1 MRRIVPL
8 IATLL
13 LLWSQSIL
21 LSSIHS
27 PSSESRSSHTL
38 NLKSSTNPSFALPGC
53 PEDLNA
59 ASIEITHPG
68 SGSVPADQHLQL
80 NAEVKD
86 GSGQT
91 IGVFPNWGVTNG
103 SISSQGLFSPHST
116 GQVTVWACIGDVNQ
130 STTLTVLQG
139 VTIAAELQLSSYII
153 SADDVVQ
160 LLPMKI
166 DSKGNRAPAFTPTD
180 NYTIPVG
187 SDISSGGV
195 LNWIPGPV
203 GNHTI
208 SANILGYEV
217 SVVITVGHG
226 VPVDIIINTA
236 MLTINA
242 DQTLDLSLS
251 VLDMRGNSQP
261 IIGVWNSENN
271 SSLPLVETLI
281 GAQIEGNEVG
291 TWRIHA
297 NYSSAETGGETWSDY
312 IDITVVA
319 GSLTATIIDGFII
332 SRGGQG
338 SDLGQLNGTFQLTTD
353 DQLVLSPR
361 LEDADGNP
369 VDGGGLSWKLEA
381 DHLSFPESSTN
392 NSFTFIPDRIG
403 NHIITL
409 TPEGGVPERLTLE
422 VGHGV
427 ALELEVYSGS
437 SENLVVAVG
446 QNLSFEVLG
455 VDGDG
460 NKFPLDVEWFIPEH
474 TGNISNGTQGV
485 GNYVF
490 TTAQDTPIRLHTLTA
505 QTPLGQHDI
514 IIEVRLGQLHHLM
527 IEFSPAIGVQGDE
540 LRVLVTGRDTN
551 GNEVPISGDEVNLTS
566 SAGRVRYHEGYHYI
580 ELQEEGAQHQ
590 ITAEYDDLPPE
601 IVFVDIEP
609 TIFGGLLGSSETVII
624 GGISILSVLLL
635 AVAMAVYRL
644 AGKRRKSDEEL
655 IAEMKSASSETLPDE
670 VSEGGDTPEPSMP
683 APMPVLMPSGDMPP
697 PAPTSLFQGL
707 AHNLAPSPAM
717 PPGLAI
723 PPGLALPAQPL
734 PLPPPLAAP
743 LTQPRAIPQGILLAG
758 KSPERIE
765 PFSQTIDEQTT
776 PIDLAESLSTLSPAV
791 AVEEPIEEL
800 TDVPTEEPTDVPTE
814 EIDDEPTDAYA
825 IAGEPAEVDVDV
837 ADSVLKDVV
846 REVARVVDYELPEL
860 PDLPDLPDPF
870 PAPLL
875 EEDLGWGEDDPFGEW
890 GSGVANSRALGLIDT
905 YNGPMI
911 PSTGTLLVPESTT
924 ERGQAGW
931 YRMPDGT
938 RVLWEPTSAKDTK
951 AEHRSDT

>member
-1 MRRIVPL
+1 MRRIAPL

-27 PSSESRSSHTL
+27 PSSESQSSHTL

-103 SISSQGLFSPHST
+103 SISSQGLFSPHAT

-139 VTIAAELQLSSYII
+139 GTIAAELQLSSYII

-180 NYTIPVG
+180 NYTIPAG
-187 SDISSGGV
+187 SNISSGGV

-242 DQTLDLSLS
+242 DQTVNLSLS

-409 TPEGGVPERLTLE
+409 TPDGGVPERLTLE

-566 SAGRVRYHEGYHYI
+566 SAGPVRYHEGYHYI

-601 IVFVDIEP
+601 IVFVDIKP

-670 VSEGGDTPEPSMP
+670 VSEGGGTPEPSMP
-683 APMPVLMPSGDMPP
+683 APMPVLMPSGDIPP

-707 AHNLAPSPAM
+707 AHNLAPSPPM

-723 PPGLALPAQPL
+723 PPGLSLPVQPL

-791 AVEEPIEEL
+791 AVEEPNEEL
-800 TDVPTEEPTDVPTE
+800 TDVPTEEPTAVPTE

-825 IAGEPAEVDVDV
+825 IAGEPTEVDVDV
-837 ADSVLKDVV
+837 ADYVLKDVV
-846 REVARVVDYELPEL
+846 REVVREVDYELPE
-860 PDLPDLPDPF
+860 LPDLPDPF

>member
-103 SISSQGLFSPHST
+103 SISSQGLFSPHAT

-800 TDVPTEEPTDVPTE
+800 TDVPTEEPTDVPT
-814 EIDDEPTDAYA
+814 DAYA

>member
-1 MRRIVPL
+1 MRRIAPL

-27 PSSESRSSHTL
+27 PSSESQSSHTL

-103 SISSQGLFSPHST
+103 SISSQGLFSPHAT

-180 NYTIPVG
+180 NYTIPAG
-187 SDISSGGV
+187 SNISSGGV

-242 DQTLDLSLS
+242 DQTVNLSLS

-409 TPEGGVPERLTLE
+409 TPDGGVPERLTLE

-566 SAGRVRYHEGYHYI
+566 SAGPVRYHEGYHYI

-601 IVFVDIEP
+601 IVFVDIKP

-683 APMPVLMPSGDMPP
+683 APMPVLMPSGDIPP

-707 AHNLAPSPAM
+707 AHNLAPSPPM

-723 PPGLALPAQPL
+723 PPGLSLPVQPL

-791 AVEEPIEEL
+791 AVEEPNEEL

-814 EIDDEPTDAYA
+814 EIDNEPTDAYA
-825 IAGEPAEVDVDV
+825 IAGEPTEVDVDV
-837 ADSVLKDVV
+837 ADYVLKDVV
-846 REVARVVDYELPEL
+846 REVVREVDYELPE
-860 PDLPDLPDPF
+860 LPDLPDPF

>member
-103 SISSQGLFSPHST
+103 SISSQGLFSPHAT

-800 TDVPTEEPTDVPTE
+800 TDVPTEEPTDVPT
-814 EIDDEPTDAYA
+814 DAYA

-938 RVLWEPTSAKDTK
+938 RVLWEPTSAKDMK

>member
-1 MRRIVPL
+1 MRRIAPL

-27 PSSESRSSHTL
+27 PSSESQSSHTL

-68 SGSVPADQHLQL
+68 SGSVPADQHLLL

-103 SISSQGLFSPHST
+103 SISSQGLFSPHAT

-180 NYTIPVG
+180 NYTIPAG
-187 SDISSGGV
+187 SNISSGGV

-242 DQTLDLSLS
+242 DQTLNLSLS

-281 GAQIEGNEVG
+281 GVQIEGNEVG

-312 IDITVVA
+312 IDISVVA

-409 TPEGGVPERLTLE
+409 TPDGGVPERLTLE

-566 SAGRVRYHEGYHYI
+566 SAGPVRYHEGYHYI

-683 APMPVLMPSGDMPP
+683 APMPVLMPSGDIPP

-707 AHNLAPSPAM
+707 AHNLAPSPPM

-723 PPGLALPAQPL
+723 PPGLSLPVQPL

-791 AVEEPIEEL
+791 AVEEPNEEL

-814 EIDDEPTDAYA
+814 EIDNEPTDAYA
-825 IAGEPAEVDVDV
+825 IAGEPTEVDVDV
-837 ADSVLKDVV
+837 ADYVLKDVV
-846 REVARVVDYELPEL
+846 REVVREVDYELPEL
-860 PDLPDLPDPF
+860 PDLPAPF

>member
-1 MRRIVPL
+1 MRRIVIL

-13 LLWSQSIL
+13 LVWPQSIL
-21 LSSIHS
+21 LSPIHS
-27 PSSESRSSHTL
+27 PSSESQSSHPP

-53 PEDLNA
+53 PEDQNA

-80 NAEVKD
+80 SAEVKD

-103 SISSQGLFSPHST
+103 SISSQGLFSPYAT

-139 VTIAAELQLSSYII
+139 ATIAAELQLSSYNI

-180 NYTIPVG
+180 NYTIPAG
-187 SDISSGGV
+187 SNISSGSV

-217 SVVITVGHG
+217 SVVITVVHG
-226 VPVDIIINTA
+226 VAADIIINTA

-242 DQTLDLSLS
+242 DQTLNLSLS
-251 VLDMRGNSQP
+251 MLDMRGNSQP

-297 NYSSAETGGETWSDY
+297 NYSSAVTGGETWSDY

-369 VDGGGLSWKLEA
+369 VDGGGVSWKLEV
-381 DHLSFPESSTN
+381 DYLSFPESSTN

-409 TPEGGVPERLTLE
+409 TPDGGVPERLTLE

-427 ALELEVYSGS
+427 AIELEVYSGS
-437 SENLVVAVG
+437 SENLVVAIG

-514 IIEVRLGQLHHLM
+514 IIEVRLGQLHHLL
-527 IEFSPAIGVQGDE
+527 IEFSPGTGVQGQE

-551 GNEVPISGDEVNLTS
+551 GNEVPISVDEVNLTS
-566 SAGRVRYHEGYHYI
+566 SAGPVRYHEGYHYI

-601 IVFVDIEP
+601 IVFVDIEA
-609 TIFGGLLGSSETVII
+609 TIFGGLLGSSEAVII

-644 AGKRRKSDEEL
+644 AGKRRKTDEEL
-655 IAEMKSASSETLPDE
+655 IAEMKSVSSETLPDE
-670 VSEGGDTPEPSMP
+670 VSEGVDTPDQSMP
-683 APMPVLMPSGDMPP
+683 TPMPVLMPVGDIPP
-697 PAPTSLFQGL
+697 PAPASLFQGFT
-707 AHNLAPSPAM
+707 NSLAPSPDM
-717 PPGLAI
+717 PPPPGLAI
-723 PPGLALPAQPL
+723 TPGLVLPAQPL

-758 KSPERIE
+758 KSPESTE
-765 PFSQTIDEQTT
+765 PFSQTIDVITT
-776 PIDLAESLSTLSPAV
+776 PIDIEASLSTLAPAV
-791 AVEEPIEEL
+791 AVEEPFEEIA
-800 TDVPTEEPTDVPTE
+800 DEPTPSST
-814 EIDDEPTDAYA
+814 IEPTDAYV
-825 IAGEPAEVDVDV
+825 IAGEPIEVDVDV
-837 ADSVLKDVV
+837 ADYVLKDAVREVV
-846 REVARVVDYELPEL
+846 REVDYELPE
-860 PDLPDLPDPF
+860 LPDLPDPF

-924 ERGQAGW
+924 ERGQSGW

>member
-1 MRRIVPL
+1 MRRIAPL

-27 PSSESRSSHTL
+27 PSSESQSSHTL

-103 SISSQGLFSPHST
+103 SISSQGLFSPHAT

-139 VTIAAELQLSSYII
+139 GTIAAELQLSSYII

-180 NYTIPVG
+180 NYTIPAG
-187 SDISSGGV
+187 SNISSGGV

-242 DQTLDLSLS
+242 DQTLNLSLS

-409 TPEGGVPERLTLE
+409 TPDGGVPERLTLE

-566 SAGRVRYHEGYHYI
+566 SAGPVRYHEGYHYI

-683 APMPVLMPSGDMPP
+683 APMPVLMPSGDIPP

-707 AHNLAPSPAM
+707 AHNLAPSPPM

-723 PPGLALPAQPL
+723 PPGLSLPVQPL

-791 AVEEPIEEL
+791 AVEEPNEEL

-814 EIDDEPTDAYA
+814 EIDNEPTDAYA
-825 IAGEPAEVDVDV
+825 IAGEPTEVDVDV
-837 ADSVLKDVV
+837 ADYVLKDVV
-846 REVARVVDYELPEL
+846 REVVREVDYELPE
-860 PDLPDLPDPF
+860 LPDLPDPF

>member
-1 MRRIVPL
+1 MRRIAPL

-27 PSSESRSSHTL
+27 PSSESQSSHTL

-103 SISSQGLFSPHST
+103 SISSQGLFSPHAT

-139 VTIAAELQLSSYII
+139 GTIAAELQLSSYII

-180 NYTIPVG
+180 NYTIPAG
-187 SDISSGGV
+187 SNISSGGV

-242 DQTLDLSLS
+242 DQTVNLSLS

-409 TPEGGVPERLTLE
+409 TPDGGVPERLTLE

-566 SAGRVRYHEGYHYI
+566 SAGPVRYHEGYHYI

-601 IVFVDIEP
+601 IVFVDIKP

-655 IAEMKSASSETLPDE
+655 IAEMKSSSSETLPDE

-683 APMPVLMPSGDMPP
+683 APMPVLMPSGDIPP

-707 AHNLAPSPAM
+707 AHNLAPSPPM

-723 PPGLALPAQPL
+723 PPGLSLPVQPL

-791 AVEEPIEEL
+791 AVEEPNEEL

-814 EIDDEPTDAYA
+814 EIDNEPTDAYA
-825 IAGEPAEVDVDV
+825 IAGEPTEVDVDV
-837 ADSVLKDVV
+837 ADYVLKDVV
-846 REVARVVDYELPEL
+846 REVVREVDYELPE
-860 PDLPDLPDPF
+860 LPDLPDPF

>member
-1 MRRIVPL
+1 MRRIAPL

-27 PSSESRSSHTL
+27 PSSESQSSHTL

-103 SISSQGLFSPHST
+103 SISSQGLFSPHAT

-139 VTIAAELQLSSYII
+139 GTIAAELQLSSYII

-180 NYTIPVG
+180 NYTIPAG
-187 SDISSGGV
+187 SNISSGGV

-242 DQTLDLSLS
+242 DQTVNLSLS

-409 TPEGGVPERLTLE
+409 TPDGGVPERLTLE

-566 SAGRVRYHEGYHYI
+566 SAGPVRYHEGYHYI

-601 IVFVDIEP
+601 IVFVDIKP

-683 APMPVLMPSGDMPP
+683 APMPVLMPSGDIPP

-707 AHNLAPSPAM
+707 AHNLAPSPPM

-723 PPGLALPAQPL
+723 PPGLSLPVQPL

-791 AVEEPIEEL
+791 AVEEPNEEL

-814 EIDDEPTDAYA
+814 EIDNEPTDAYA
-825 IAGEPAEVDVDV
+825 IAGEPTEVDVDV
-837 ADSVLKDVV
+837 ADYVLKDVV
-846 REVARVVDYELPEL
+846 REVVREVDYELPE
-860 PDLPDLPDPF
+860 LPDLPDPF

>member
-1 MRRIVPL
+1 MRRIAPL

-27 PSSESRSSHTL
+27 PSSESQSSHTL

-103 SISSQGLFSPHST
+103 SISSQGLFSPHAT

-180 NYTIPVG
+180 NYTIPAG
-187 SDISSGGV
+187 SNISSGGV

-242 DQTLDLSLS
+242 DQTVNLSLS

-409 TPEGGVPERLTLE
+409 TPDGGVPERLTLE

-566 SAGRVRYHEGYHYI
+566 SAGPVRYHEGYHYI

-601 IVFVDIEP
+601 IVFVDIKP

-655 IAEMKSASSETLPDE
+655 IAEMKSASSKTLPDE

-683 APMPVLMPSGDMPP
+683 APMPVLMPSGDIPP

-707 AHNLAPSPAM
+707 AHNLAPSPPM

-723 PPGLALPAQPL
+723 PPGLSLPVQPL

-791 AVEEPIEEL
+791 AVEEPNEEL
-800 TDVPTEEPTDVPTE
+800 TDVPTEEPTAVPTE

-825 IAGEPAEVDVDV
+825 IAGEPTEVDVDV
-837 ADSVLKDVV
+837 ADYVLKDVV
-846 REVARVVDYELPEL
+846 REVVREVDYELPE
-860 PDLPDLPDPF
+860 LPDLPDPF

>member
-1 MRRIVPL
+1 
-8 IATLL
+8 
-13 LLWSQSIL
+13 
-21 LSSIHS
+21 
-27 PSSESRSSHTL
+27 
-38 NLKSSTNPSFALPGC
+38 
-53 PEDLNA
+53 
-59 ASIEITHPG
+59 
-68 SGSVPADQHLQL
+68 
-80 NAEVKD
+80 
-86 GSGQT
+86 
-91 IGVFPNWGVTNG
+91 
-103 SISSQGLFSPHST
+103 
-116 GQVTVWACIGDVNQ
+116 
-130 STTLTVLQG
+130 
-139 VTIAAELQLSSYII
+139 
-153 SADDVVQ
+153 
-160 LLPMKI
+160 
-166 DSKGNRAPAFTPTD
+166 
-180 NYTIPVG
+180 
-187 SDISSGGV
+187 
-195 LNWIPGPV
+195 
-203 GNHTI
+203 
-208 SANILGYEV
+208 
-217 SVVITVGHG
+217 
-226 VPVDIIINTA
+226 
-236 MLTINA
+236 
-242 DQTLDLSLS
+242 
-251 VLDMRGNSQP
+251 
-261 IIGVWNSENN
+261 
-271 SSLPLVETLI
+271 
-281 GAQIEGNEVG
+281 
-291 TWRIHA
+291 
-297 NYSSAETGGETWSDY
+297 
-312 IDITVVA
+312 
-319 GSLTATIIDGFII
+319 
-332 SRGGQG
+332 
-338 SDLGQLNGTFQLTTD
+338 
-353 DQLVLSPR
+353 
-361 LEDADGNP
+361 
-369 VDGGGLSWKLEA
+369 
-381 DHLSFPESSTN
+381 
-392 NSFTFIPDRIG
+392 
-403 NHIITL
+403 
-409 TPEGGVPERLTLE
+409 
-422 VGHGV
+422 
-427 ALELEVYSGS
+427 LEVYSGS

-527 IEFSPAIGVQGDE
+527 IEFSPVIGVQGDE

-723 PPGLALPAQPL
+723 PSGLALPAQPL

-791 AVEEPIEEL
+791 AVEDPIEEL

>member
-1 MRRIVPL
+1 MRRIAPL

-27 PSSESRSSHTL
+27 PSSESQSSHTL

-103 SISSQGLFSPHST
+103 SISSQGLFSPHAT

-180 NYTIPVG
+180 NYTIPAG
-187 SDISSGGV
+187 SNISSGGV

-242 DQTLDLSLS
+242 DQTVNLSLS

-409 TPEGGVPERLTLE
+409 TPDGGVPERLTLE

-566 SAGRVRYHEGYHYI
+566 SAGPVRYHEGYHYI

-683 APMPVLMPSGDMPP
+683 APMPVLMPSGDIPP

-707 AHNLAPSPAM
+707 AHNLAPSPPM

-723 PPGLALPAQPL
+723 PPGLSLPVQPL

-791 AVEEPIEEL
+791 AVEEPNEEL
-800 TDVPTEEPTDVPTE
+800 TDVPTEEPTAVPTE

-825 IAGEPAEVDVDV
+825 IAGEPTEVDVDV
-837 ADSVLKDVV
+837 ADYVLKDVV
-846 REVARVVDYELPEL
+846 REVVREVDYELPE
-860 PDLPDLPDPF
+860 LPDLPDPF

>member
-1 MRRIVPL
+1 MRRIAPL

-27 PSSESRSSHTL
+27 PSSESQSSHTL

-103 SISSQGLFSPHST
+103 SISSQGLFSPHAT

-139 VTIAAELQLSSYII
+139 GTIAAELQLSSYII

-180 NYTIPVG
+180 NYTIPAG
-187 SDISSGGV
+187 SNISSGGV

-242 DQTLDLSLS
+242 DQTVNLSLS

-409 TPEGGVPERLTLE
+409 TPDGGVPERLTLE

-566 SAGRVRYHEGYHYI
+566 SAGPVRYHEGYHYI

-683 APMPVLMPSGDMPP
+683 APMPVLMPSGDIPP

-707 AHNLAPSPAM
+707 AHNLAPSPPM

-723 PPGLALPAQPL
+723 PPGLSLPVQPL

-791 AVEEPIEEL
+791 AVEEPNEEL

-814 EIDDEPTDAYA
+814 EIDNEPTDAYA
-825 IAGEPAEVDVDV
+825 IAGEPTEVDVDV
-837 ADSVLKDVV
+837 ADYVLKDVV
-846 REVARVVDYELPEL
+846 REVVREVDYELPE
-860 PDLPDLPDPF
+860 LPDLPDPF